1 MQEELR
7 RHQHTLVIGGTG
19 VIAFSLWSLIKGTI
33 FSFLIK
39 QPAEVAAITYD
50 AIFVSEHV
58 QLVVLLLVGLILAM
72 ILDFPLRLYVA
83 RTANAIGKGRR
94 SSSFGFMAA
103 LVIITLTDL
112 FEIVLGVMT
121 FSLERGTFFNDIIAI
136 VVDLTS
142 FFILVRMLYAVH
154 MIKKLS

>member
-19 VIAFSLWSLIKGTI
+19 VIAFTLWSLIKGTI

-39 QPAEVAAITYD
+39 PAEIASNMYD
-50 AIFVSEHV
+50 TSFASEHIH
-58 QLVVLLLVGLILAM
+58 LVVLLLVALILAL

-136 VVDLTS
+136 VVDMTS
-142 FFILVRMLYAVH
+142 FFILVQMLYAAH

>member
-19 VIAFSLWSLIKGTI
+19 VIFFSLWSLVKGTI

-39 QPAEVAAITYD
+39 PAEAAANTYD
-50 AIFVSEHV
+50 TSFASEHIH
-58 QLVVLLLVGLILAM
+58 LVVLLLVALVLAM
-72 ILDFPLRLYVA
+72 ILDFPLRLYAA
-83 RTANAIGKGRR
+83 RAATAIGKGRR
-94 SSSFGFMAA
+94 NSSFGFMAA
-103 LVIITLTDL
+103 LVIITLIDL

>member
-19 VIAFSLWSLIKGTI
+19 VIAFTLWSLIKGTI

-39 QPAEVAAITYD
+39 PAEIASNTYD
-50 AIFVSEHV
+50 TSFASEHIH
-58 QLVVLLLVGLILAM
+58 LVVLLLVALILAL

-83 RTANAIGKGRR
+83 RAANAIGKGRR
-94 SSSFGFMAA
+94 KSSVGFMAA
-103 LVIITLTDL
+103 LVTITLIDL
-112 FEIVLGVMT
+112 FEIVLGVMS

>member
-1 MQEELR
+1 
-7 RHQHTLVIGGTG
+7 
-19 VIAFSLWSLIKGTI
+19 
-33 FSFLIK
+33 
-39 QPAEVAAITYD
+39 
-50 AIFVSEHV
+50 
-58 QLVVLLLVGLILAM
+58 
-72 ILDFPLRLYVA
+72 
-83 RTANAIGKGRR
+83 
-94 SSSFGFMAA
+94 MAA